1 MKLHI
6 SYNEKE
12 NRYEIREQI
21 TEKKIRVWKTVKV
34 GLDEGSAKKIAR
46 EGNYEGNEVISF
58 PYSFV

>member
-12 NRYEIREQI
+12 NKYELREQV
-21 TEKKIRVWKTVKV
+21 TEKKIRVWKIVAA
-34 GLDEGSAKKIAR
+34 GLDEDRAKEIAAK
-46 EGNYEGNEVISF
+46 GTFEGNEVISF

>member
-12 NRYEIREQI
+12 NKYELREQV
-21 TEKKIRVWKTVKV
+21 TEKKIRVWKVV
-34 GLDEGSAKKIAR
+34 MAGLEESRAKEIAR
-46 EGNYEGNEVISF
+46 KGNYEGNKVISF

>member
-12 NRYEIREQI
+12 NKYEIREQV
-21 TEKKIRVWKTVKV
+21 TEKKIRVWKTVKA
-34 GLDEGSAKKIAR
+34 GLEESKAKEIAR
-46 EGNYEGNEVISF
+46 KGRFEGNEVISF

>member
-12 NRYEIREQI
+12 NKYEIRQQI
-21 TEKKIRVWKTVKV
+21 TEKKIRVWKTVKA
-34 GLDEGSAKKIAR
+34 GLDEGSAKEIAR
-46 EGNYEGNEVISF
+46 KGNYEGNEVISF

>member
-12 NRYEIREQI
+12 NKYEIREQV
-21 TEKKIRVWKTVKV
+21 TEKKIRVWKTIKA

-46 EGNYEGNEVISF
+46 EGDYEGNEVISF

>member
-12 NRYEIREQI
+12 NHYEIREQV
-21 TEKKIRVWKTVKV
+21 TEKKIRVWKTVKS
-34 GLDEGSAKKIAR
+34 GLNEKKAKNIAKK
-46 EGNYEGNEVISF
+46 GTFEGNEVISF